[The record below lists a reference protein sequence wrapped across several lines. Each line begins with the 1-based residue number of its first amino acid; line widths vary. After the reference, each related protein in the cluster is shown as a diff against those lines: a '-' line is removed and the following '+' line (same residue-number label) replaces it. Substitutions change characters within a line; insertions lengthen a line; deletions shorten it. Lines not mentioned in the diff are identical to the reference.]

1 MLLKFWAQILQSI
14 PMDSPIPSR
23 EAGYAAVAHV
33 ADGADCA
40 VASGTVRR
48 LHFGE
53 LRFTRLGLA
62 MRGKWLRKVKNLQT
76 AGVYPSLSIFI
87 QLSLSEPPKKLD
99 M

>member
-1 MLLKFWAQILQSI
+1 LGPNPAVHPYGQPHTQQ
-14 PMDSPIPSR
+14 
-23 EAGYAAVAHV
+23 AGYAAVAHA

-76 AGVYPSLSIFI
+76 AGVYPSLFIFI
-87 QLSLSEPPKKLD
+87 SLSLPKSWTCSLP
-99 M
+99 